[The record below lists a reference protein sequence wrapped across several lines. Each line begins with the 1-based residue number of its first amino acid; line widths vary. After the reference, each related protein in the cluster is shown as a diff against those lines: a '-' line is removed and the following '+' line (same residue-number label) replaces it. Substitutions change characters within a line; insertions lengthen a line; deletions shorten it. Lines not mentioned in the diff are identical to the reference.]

1 MLFRRYFFPTP
12 IYVIDIPEAPSLTVQ
27 LEKDIM
33 EWSQKDKGVQKTN
46 IKGWH
51 STTNMHQ
58 NPEYQPVVDQLFLA
72 IHQVWEV
79 ELLDRKPRLGNMWAN
94 INYPNAYNKSHIH
107 PNSLFSGVYYVKS
120 LPNSGKLI
128 LRDPRPGPQ
137 SILPVRKD
145 IEKPPTLWSQVDLEP
160 LAGRVIIFPSWV
172 WHEVEPNHSNET
184 RISISFNFVQ
194 EGFQ

>member
-1 MLFRRYFFPTP
+1 MLLRRYFFPTP
-12 IYVIDIPEAPSLTVQ
+12 IYATDISEAPSLNTQ

-46 IKGWH
+46 VKGWH
-51 STTNMHQ
+51 STTDMNQ
-58 NPEYQPVVDQLFLA
+58 KPEYKNIVDQLFLV
-72 IHQVWEV
+72 IQQIWEA

-94 INYPNAYNKSHIH
+94 INYPDSYNKPHVH
-107 PNSLFSGVYYVKS
+107 PNSLFSGAYYVKS
-120 LPNSGKLI
+120 SPNSGKLI

-137 SILPVRKD
+137 NILPVRKD
-145 IEKPPTLWSQVDLEP
+145 MEKPPALWHEVEMEP
-160 LAGRVIIFPSWV
+160 KEGRVIIFPSWV

-184 RISISFNFVQ
+184 RISISFNFIQ